1 MKPHIRYEF
10 HHMGIPTDEIRAGEI
25 FSPAAGM
32 HTSDN
37 PGSFRVQWHRFLPS
51 SPLHPLI
58 RTVPHAAFK
67 VPDLAAAIDGEQV
80 ILGPYEPIDGFH
92 VAIIDDGGV
101 PVELIQTELSDDE
114 IWSRA
119 RCGQGS
125 LYRGETL

>member
-1 MKPHIRYEF
+1 M
-10 HHMGIPTDEIRAGEI
+10 
-25 FSPAAGM
+25 
-32 HTSDN
+32 
-37 PGSFRVQWHRFLPS
+37 
-51 SPLHPLI
+51 
-58 RTVPHAAFK
+58 
-67 VPDLAAAIDGEQV
+67 

-101 PVELIQTELSDDE
+101 PVELIQTELRDDE